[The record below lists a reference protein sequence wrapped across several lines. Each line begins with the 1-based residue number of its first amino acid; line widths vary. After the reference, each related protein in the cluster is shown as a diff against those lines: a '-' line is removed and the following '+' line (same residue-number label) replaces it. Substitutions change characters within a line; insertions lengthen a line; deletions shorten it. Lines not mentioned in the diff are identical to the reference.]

1 MWEARIGDS
10 SFWHLAVSIWRLGF
24 VVRLMEDHDEG
35 LQKLGRME
43 PRSPNHVEAIPCN
56 GKELF
61 GLTSQIRRCSAS
73 IGANIAEG
81 CGRRGNGEFH
91 RFLQIAS
98 GSASELDYHLLL
110 ARDLS
115 LISEEIYRPMNS
127 ELGSLRRK
135 LTTLILKV
143 DTDRHEPNANCQMP
157 TAIRND

>member
-1 MWEARIGDS
+1 MKDYRNLDVWS
-10 SFWHLAVSIWRLGF
+10 LAHQITL
-24 VVRLMEDHDEG
+24 
-35 LQKLGRME
+35 KLYRVTAKF
-43 PRSPNHVEAIPCN
+43 PRE
-56 GKELF
+56 ELF

-98 GSASELDYHLLL
+98 GSASELDYRLLL

-115 LISEEIYRPMNS
+115 FITEEIYGPLNS

-135 LTTLILKV
+135 LTTLILRV
-143 DTDRHEPNANCQMP
+143 DEDRHGPNAKCQLPNANCGSERLAHADERQS
-157 TAIRND
+157 AGHFRSR